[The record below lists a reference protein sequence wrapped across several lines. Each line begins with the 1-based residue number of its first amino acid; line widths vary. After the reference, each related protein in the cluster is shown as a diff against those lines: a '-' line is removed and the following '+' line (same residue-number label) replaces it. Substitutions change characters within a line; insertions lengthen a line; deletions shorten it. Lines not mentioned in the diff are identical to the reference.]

1 MSTTPQSEASSANA
15 STAEDL
21 GSDVTTA
28 LSSADS
34 TASQRIQNLSL
45 VHQARLSQLTRTA
58 ASLTAKYGASSA
70 QATTAQAAV
79 TASKATIAR
88 VAIIKQQAATPAPQ
102 VASTGWALHGRVF
115 NADLQPVSG
124 YTVFLVDA
132 QNAYQSAYGFA
143 YTDSTGYFQ
152 LNFAGTPATGKG
164 QKAQQAALSTAQTS
178 SELFVEIA
186 NSKSQPVYL
195 GMTAFQPNL
204 GTATYQNVTLAA
216 GEKPIG
222 DPPDAIRKVALPKAE
237 KSS

>member
-1 MSTTPQSEASSANA
+1 
-15 STAEDL
+15 
-21 GSDVTTA
+21 
-28 LSSADS
+28 
-34 TASQRIQNLSL
+34 
-45 VHQARLSQLTRTA
+45 LTRNA
-58 ASLTAKYGASSA
+58 ASVTAKYGAGSA

-79 TASKATIAR
+79 TASNATIAR
-88 VAIIKQQAATPAPQ
+88 VAIVKQQVATPAPQ

-132 QNAYQSAYGFA
+132 QNAYQSAHGFA
-143 YTDSTGYFQ
+143 YTDSTGYFL

-164 QKAQQAALSTAQTS
+164 QKAQQAAQLTAQIP

-186 NSKSQPVYL
+186 NSKSEPVYL
-195 GMTAFQPNL
+195 ATTTLQPTL

-222 DPPDAIRKVALPKAE
+222 DPPDAIRKVALPPAE
-237 KSS
+237 KS